1 MPEQELLQKIMELDF
16 YIIDLHLYL
25 NTHPD
30 DADAIGMYNDAV
42 LQNRDLRAE
51 YTQKYGML
59 TSNHCVSA
67 VPWQWIDSPWP
78 WQKAA
83 NFELREENA

>member
-1 MPEQELLQKIMELDF
+1 MNRDELMQRIMEFDF

-30 DADAIGMYNDAV
+30 DAEAIKMYNDAV

-51 YTQKYGML
+51 YSQKFGML
-59 TSNHCVSA
+59 TSNLCVSA
-67 VPWQWIDSPWP
+67 TPWQWIDGPWP
-78 WQKAA
+78 WQKSA
-83 NFELREENA
+83 NFELREGTA

>member
-1 MPEQELLQKIMELDF
+1 MRTASEPKYFLVQ
-16 YIIDLHLYL
+16 
-25 NTHPD
+25 
-30 DADAIGMYNDAV
+30 ADMYNDAV